1 MMEWLTPQRLDKLPD
16 SVVNLVSDV
25 EMDIISRMAERI
37 NAQDY
42 FNTSSQWQYQKLKEL
57 GLMQEDIEKMLASAT
72 GKSLT
77 EIRRIIQEACI
88 QSLGYDDMVYNQA
101 GNLDQPFNLSQPVS
115 NAINSALQKTNN
127 TFRNITG
134 TTATAALNQFS
145 AALDNAW
152 MQVVSGGFSHTDAV
166 YKTVKKLSEQGLY
179 HVGYKGR
186 KESLDVAVRR
196 AVLTGVNQTVASA
209 RLARAMELGCELV
222 ETTAH
227 SGARPTHEVWQGK
240 VFSLYGDGDYPDF
253 YKATG
258 YGTGPGLCGWNCR
271 HSFHPYYEGMSRAYS
286 EEDLAAMSEKSIKYN
301 GEMLTEYEASQKQRY
316 IERQIRR
323 WKREYKALDA
333 AGLDASDAAKKLRDW
348 HAVERRFI
356 DETGLKKAVDRTRV
370 YGFGR
375 SEAGKVKAT
384 NNIIDSAAEKNFKFP
399 LTSDK
404 NKRIIKIDE
413 SKDFKELQLSM
424 IQKYG
429 RNILRNSVS
438 KLKFENVKEGILG
451 IDAVFD
457 EFPAIRKYLKSI
469 EGSLSLEDDVPMEM
483 SYTGTIHINMK
494 TYDYVKGFG
503 SMPKWIGA
511 HEAGHFLERAVLEKE
526 YPGNSLQMLEKR
538 GKMWNDS
545 TKSADIIKKA
555 TLEVQKVYKLSEEEL
570 RSSISWNASLDYS
583 EAFAECV
590 ADYIINAE
598 NAKPLSKAV
607 WNIIKNI
614 MG

>member
-77 EIRRIIQEACI
+77 EIRRIIQDACI

-101 GNLDQPFNLSQPVS
+101 GNLDQPFNLSQSVS

-152 MQVVSGGFSHTDAV
+152 LQVVSGGFSHTDAV

-179 HVGYKGR
+179 HIGYKGR
-186 KESLDVAVRR
+186 KEQLDVAVRR

-333 AGLDASDAAKKLRDW
+333 AGLDASAAAKKLRDW

-384 NNIIDSAAEKNFKFP
+384 NNIIDSATEKSFKFP

-404 NKRIIKIDE
+404 NNHIIKVDE
-413 SKDFKELQLSM
+413 SKDFKELQRSM

-429 RNILRNSVS
+429 KNILRSSVS

-457 EFPAIRKYLKSI
+457 EFPAVRKYLSSI
-469 EGSLSLEDDVPMEM
+469 EADILPGDTPMAT
-483 SYTGTIHINMK
+483 SYTGTICINIK
-494 TYDYVKGFG
+494 IYDYLKGFG
-503 SMPKWIGA
+503 ESHKWVGA
-511 HEAGHFLERAVLEKE
+511 HEAGHLLERAILDKA
-526 YPGNSLQMLEKR
+526 YPGNSLTILRKR
-538 GKMWNDS
+538 KDLWVEHINAESIVKD
-545 TKSADIIKKA
+545 AVA
-555 TLEVQKVYKLSEEEL
+555 KVKNVYPFSETEM
-570 RSSISWNASLDYS
+570 RASISKYALYSYS
-583 EAFAECV
+583 ETFAECV
-590 ADYIINAE
+590 SDYVINKDL
-598 NAKPLSKAV
+598 AKPLSKAV
-607 WNIIKNI
+607 WDIIKNTL
-614 MG
+614 G